1 MPPKTR
7 GIAVLPQL
15 PLCFGK
21 LRKTLRDRAG
31 LQRGASSLGRRQS
44 FRQSA
49 RPACRGSC
57 LQLAAPGRAT
67 LDWSLLTKRGTFVFS
82 GANPLALLA
91 GVCPRTQLQPLG
103 RVGEGGLRY
112 APGHQSTLSMFG
124 LYPSALCPAA
134 SAFVR
139 VSSVGAIS
147 CASAC
152 ERTSVDTAGCMS
164 YVCMLYAVC
173 CRLDVACGVP
183 YLQFRRR
190 PPPRVRSSVPQRRST
205 LCSDGLPS
213 LRCRGSES
221 RQHSVATCAAR
232 R

>member
-1 MPPKTR
+1 MPPKTL

-57 LQLAAPGRAT
+57 LQLAAPGMAT

-112 APGHQSTLSMFG
+112 APVTKVRYLHSGYIRRLWAQRLLRSFVF
-124 LYPSALCPAA
+124 PQWERFRARAL
-134 SAFVR
+134 
-139 VSSVGAIS
+139 VSVQAWI
-147 CASAC
+147 
-152 ERTSVDTAGCMS
+152 RQ
-164 YVCMLYAVC
+164 AVC
-173 CRLDVACGVP
+173 RMFACCMPCVVAWMLRVGCRICSFVVA
-183 YLQFRRR
+183 RR
-190 PPPRVRSSVPQRRST
+190 
-205 LCSDGLPS
+205 L
-213 LRCRGSES
+213 GS
-221 RQHSVATCAAR
+221 AAR
-232 R
+232 CHRGGARSAAMDCQV